1 MSGSFAPFRRTVLQR
16 SQDRLRY
23 LGFDRHFHTDRGQA
37 VGPSAAC
44 GICNLLG
51 RSRTSDYPVGCMEST
66 GQPYVFAAKIEKI
79 WIMRVIDI
87 PREVGRAI
95 RKIAGENAKHIPVHG
110 WIEGLAFRNTLVP
123 RGGGNYRMHV
133 HSRIWRKLRIDA
145 GAAVEVTM
153 LLDSEPREVVVPPD
167 LAGELADTPRALAS
181 FNQLTAALRRHIIQ
195 FVEAAKQSRTRE
207 KRIQL
212 MVKRMLERDAR
223 RTKRLAKT
231 KKAETKK
238 RKGR

>member
-1 MSGSFAPFRRTVLQR
+1 M
-16 SQDRLRY
+16 D
-23 LGFDRHFHTDRGQA
+23 
-37 VGPSAAC
+37 SAE
-44 GICNLLG
+44 
-51 RSRTSDYPVGCMEST
+51 R
-66 GQPYVFAAKIEKI
+66 PYVFAAKIEKI

-87 PREVGRAI
+87 PRDVGKGI
-95 RKIAGENAKHIPVHG
+95 RNRVGENSKHIPVHG
-110 WIEGLAFRNTLVP
+110 WIEGLPFQNTLVP

-145 GAAVEVTM
+145 GAAVEVTL

-167 LAGELADTPRALAS
+167 LAGELAGTPRALAT

-195 FVEAAKQSRTRE
+195 FVESAKQSRTRE

-212 MVKRMLERDAR
+212 IVKRMLERDAR
-223 RTKRLAKT
+223 RKRALAKT
-231 KKAETKK
+231 KKAKARR